1 MLAAITTGTTWLV
14 LTVLMRFILPESVQY
29 VLSMG
34 IGVMFVI
41 LPIANHVGIFV
52 AIRRHN
58 NQVHD
63 AVSGQNLSVI
73 FRREKK
79 ATIDMIIVVSVLL
92 LCLASSV
99 AVNMVAVGDTFE
111 VLYVWSTTVPFVNSS
126 INPII
131 YLARNSDIRS
141 AVRSMMCF

>member
-1 MLAAITTGTTWLV
+1 MLTAITTGTTWLV

-29 VLSMG
+29 VLSTG

-41 LPIANHVGIFV
+41 FPTANHVGIFV

-63 AVSGQNLSVI
+63 AVSGQNISVI

-79 ATIDMIIVVSVLL
+79 AAIDMIMVISVLL
-92 LCLASSV
+92 LCLAPSV
-99 AVNMVAVGDTFE
+99 AVNMAAVGDTFK
-111 VLYVWSTTVPFVNSS
+111 VLYVWSTTVLFLNSS
-126 INPII
+126 INPVI